1 MSAGFR
7 KLAGTALALALCAPV
22 AHAAPFSDQS
32 RSYAFTDNG
41 GNAATAHFPWIVGG
55 PPGAAERINSYL
67 HDAYFQTLPA
77 SDSKETK
84 VKVLQGMDTIE
95 SLGIKTMNG
104 GRMVRVSLEEEGC
117 GAYCSSGISN
127 FDFDAES
134 GRPVSALDLTLLDA
148 RARLQQKAH
157 KAHIKE
163 IEKFVAGLKRDMRKS
178 GAGKTRIQDQIELY
192 ESCIEQRADADRDYS
207 SLVVA
212 ENSLVVSFSECASHS
227 GRALDDLGSF
237 SYSVK
242 GEDMRPYLSPYGR
255 RMLLGD
261 AQAEAP
267 PINKSGQLFKGTIN
281 GNLPVTL
288 FLGASS
294 RLGEKPFELAHYYY
308 DKYRQQ
314 IALGIQREGETFTLT
329 ERDKDG
335 KPTGTMVLK
344 LSGARLTGEWRSG
357 TRRLPVEL
365 TAY

>member
-1 MSAGFR
+1 MRFQLIKLTILLAAAG
-7 KLAGTALALALCAPV
+7 LGCTAY
-22 AHAAPFSDQS
+22 AAPFSDHP
-32 RSYAFTDNG
+32 RSYAFTDNS

-77 SDSKETK
+77 SDPKETK

-95 SLGIKTMNG
+95 SMGIKSMNG
-104 GRMVRVSLEEEGC
+104 GRMVRVSVEGEGC
-117 GAYCSSGISN
+117 GAYCSTGISN
-127 FDFDAES
+127 FDFDAAS
-134 GRPVSALDLTLLDA
+134 GRPVSALDLALPEA
-148 RARLQQKAH
+148 EARLQAKGH
-157 KAHIKE
+157 KAHIAQ
-163 IEKFVAGLKRDMRKS
+163 IEKFVAGLRRDLRKH
-178 GAGKTRIQDQIELY
+178 GADTRLREQIELY
-192 ESCIEQRADADRDYS
+192 ELCLEQRQDAERDYS
-207 SLVVA
+207 ILLVG
-212 ENSLVVSFSECASHS
+212 ENSLVVSFSECSSHS
-227 GRALDDLGSF
+227 SRALDDLGSF

-242 GEDMRPYLSPYGR
+242 GEAMRPYLSSYGR
-255 RMLLGD
+255 RLLLGE

-294 RLGEKPFELAHYYY
+294 HLGDKPFESAHYYY

-314 IALGIQREGETFTLT
+314 IELNLQQQGETFTLT

-335 KPTGTMVLK
+335 KPTGVMVLK
-344 LSGARLTGEWRSG
+344 LSGAKLTGEWRSG
-357 TRRLPVEL
+357 AKRLPVEL